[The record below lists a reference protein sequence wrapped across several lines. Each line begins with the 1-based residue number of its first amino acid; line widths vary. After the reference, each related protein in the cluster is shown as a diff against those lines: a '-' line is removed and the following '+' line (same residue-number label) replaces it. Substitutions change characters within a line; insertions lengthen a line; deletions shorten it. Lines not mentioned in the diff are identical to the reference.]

1 MGSSQSELM
10 GPSGSTR
17 LSAEA
22 AHSMRAAWAALIAS
36 DHSHSIINGSPE
48 PAWLRGFALINNG
61 FTVTFTVLQCTL
73 CRARKIERF
82 GGY

>member
-36 DHSHSIINGSPE
+36 DHSHSIINRSPK
-48 PAWLRGFALINNG
+48 PAWLKGQI
-61 FTVTFTVLQCTL
+61 
-73 CRARKIERF
+73 
-82 GGY
+82 

>member
-36 DHSHSIINGSPE
+36 DHSHSIVNEKVNAGKNG
-48 PAWLRGFALINNG
+48 AHG
-61 FTVTFTVLQCTL
+61 
-73 CRARKIERF
+73 
-82 GGY
+82 